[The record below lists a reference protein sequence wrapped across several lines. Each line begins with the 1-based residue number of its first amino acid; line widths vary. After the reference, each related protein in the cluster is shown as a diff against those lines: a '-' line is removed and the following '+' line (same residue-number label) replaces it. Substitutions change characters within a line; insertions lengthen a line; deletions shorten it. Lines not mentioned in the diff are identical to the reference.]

1 MGVNGPETKSE
12 VLWGLAPSFP
22 RYALSALS
30 SHLYADQLGVV
41 RAVTRTIRGSQ
52 LGASLVTDR
61 GTVAASSKRALS
73 IALADY
79 QITLVVDALVGPES
93 AAWATKRLQGALDL
107 PEPET
112 TPFRSSLGTAWT
124 KSHDERV
131 RKLLLESG
139 FIAISSPRWFE
150 EALRA
155 TLADV
160 RGEAHALGLLV
171 RCGIVKALWPV
182 EGLAPVGT
190 VPLEETPN
198 VLTVL
203 DNASSQFGIG
213 PDARE
218 WAMQVWHRAA
228 RPSVK
233 LPGTRPRGKSS
244 PKDTVPEA
252 PERPPAP
259 KPPPARTVFERA
271 LEAQL
276 ANDLETAFRLFREVP
291 PTDPNY
297 AKAAAAMRAIRPR
310 IDDLASRELSP
321 IHTLATEAHYKGDLV
336 SAHQLYR
343 EVPSTDPK
351 HATALDA
358 IKRIELEWS
367 RTGQENVSPDQA
379 GGPPPAEPSPD
390 QSHSLEHNAPGETE
404 DLRLVALPNLAR
416 NPGAAAAL
424 TILTFGYGY
433 VGYWFWATWRE
444 LVKDLPQNTRP
455 VSHGLLSI
463 VPIVNW
469 HRAYEQFSLINQARV
484 RRGLPVKIPAIVY
497 SLLFAVFTGL
507 MASDRLLFELIGLAA
522 CGVYVYLGQSSMNAL
537 SSPESDASVPVR
549 VSAGQKACI
558 FMAACFW
565 VYVMAF
571 QFALP

>member
-1 MGVNGPETKSE
+1 MNSPETKPE
-12 VLWGLAPSFP
+12 ALWGLSVSFP

-30 SHLYADQLGVV
+30 PHLYADQLGVV
-41 RAVTRTIRGSQ
+41 RAVTRTIRGSL
-52 LGASLVTDR
+52 LGATLLNDR
-61 GTVAASSKRALS
+61 AAVPTGPKRALS

-79 QITLVVDALVGPES
+79 EITLVVDALVGPES
-93 AAWATKRLQGALDL
+93 AAWVTKRLQAALEI

-112 TPFRSSLGTAWT
+112 MTVRSSLGGAWT

-131 RKLLLESG
+131 RKLLLETG
-139 FIAISSPRWFE
+139 FIALSSPRWFE
-150 EALRA
+150 ESLRT
-155 TLADV
+155 TLSDA

-171 RCGIVKALWPV
+171 RCGIVKALWPI
-182 EGLAPVGT
+182 EGLAPVDS

-198 VLTVL
+198 VLSVL

-233 LPGTRPRGKSS
+233 LPGARPRGKSS

-276 ANDLETAFRLFREVP
+276 ANDLETAFGLFREVP

-310 IDDLASRELSP
+310 LDDLASGGLSP

-358 IKRIELEWS
+358 IRRIELEWS
-367 RTGQENVSPDQA
+367 RTGQKKVSPDRA
-379 GGPPPAEPSPD
+379 NTPPPAETSPD
-390 QSHSLEHNAPGETE
+390 QTATLEQNARGETE
-404 DLRLVALPNLAR
+404 AIPIISLPNLAR
-416 NPGAAAAL
+416 NPAAAAAL
-424 TILTFGYGY
+424 TVLTFGYGY

-444 LVKDLPQNTRP
+444 LGKEIPQTTLPA
-455 VSHGLLSI
+455 SHGLMSI

-469 HRAYEQFSLINQARV
+469 HRAYEQFSLINQART

-497 SLLFAVFTGL
+497 SLLFVVFTGL
-507 MASDRLLFELIGLAA
+507 MASDRLLLELTGLAV
-522 CGVYVYLGQSSMNAL
+522 CGVYVYLGQASMNAL
-537 SSPESDASVPVR
+537 GSPEYDASVPVR
-549 VSAGQKACI
+549 VSAGQKASI
-558 FMAACFW
+558 FIATCFW